1 MTSFMSHPR
10 VRLLA
15 ATLAL
20 AGAGTVQAQAAAPTA
35 MSPQAAAAMA
45 RTLPPSPDGDRLFV
59 ELGGKAGIEAV
70 MRDFVPRA
78 ASHPRIGHFFAKT
91 KPDAL
96 RESLVQQVCVVA
108 GGPCRY
114 EGGDMQSAHA
124 DMDVRKGDF
133 NVLVEVL
140 QESMARQGVPFGVQ
154 NRLLARLA
162 PMHRDIVQAP

>member
-1 MTSFMSHPR
+1 MTSLSHSLR
-10 VRLLA
+10 AALLA
-15 ATLAL
+15 ASLSAFTLSAS
-20 AGAGTVQAQAAAPTA
+20 AQGAAAPRP
-35 MSPQAAAAMA
+35 MSPEAAAAMA
-45 RTLPPSPDGDRLFV
+45 RTLPPSPDGDRLYRD
-59 ELGGKAGIEAV
+59 LGGQAGIEAV

-96 RESLVQQVCVVA
+96 RASLVAQVCVVA

-140 QESMARQGVPFGVQ
+140 QDSLTRAGVPFGVQ